1 MDKSGNI
8 LYIGKAKD
16 LKKRV
21 SSYFTKSVTSA
32 RIAVMVKKV
41 ADIKVIVT
49 DSEGDALLLENN
61 LIKEH
66 QPRYNINLKDDKSYP
81 YITIRKERFPR
92 IYGLRNIIRDGS
104 EYYGPY
110 PNVKSMKAVLELIRQ
125 MYPTRTCKYNLSEE
139 NIDKGKFKICLE
151 YHIGNCKAPCEALQ
165 SEEDYEADVSAARN
179 IIKGQ
184 LSAVKKHLKER
195 MLGHAEALEF
205 EQAQLCKE
213 KLDAL
218 EKYAA
223 KSTVVS
229 NQLTNIDVYSVSM
242 DAEFGYVNYLQVIE
256 GAIVQSY
263 TVEIKKK
270 LEEEPQDFLHIA
282 IPEIRSLFGSTSRQ
296 IYTSHTID
304 LPIEGST
311 FTVPQKGEKRKLI
324 ELSIKN
330 AMYYRQEN
338 MNLKSH

>member
-1 MDKSGNI
+1 MDKAGNI

-49 DSEGDALLLENN
+49 DSEGYALLLENN

-110 PNVKSMKAVLELIRQ
+110 PNVKSMRAVLELIRQ

-139 NIDKGKFKICLE
+139 NIEKGKFKICLE
-151 YHIGNCKAPCEALQ
+151 YNIGNCKAPCEALQ
-165 SEEDYEADVSAARN
+165 TEEEYEADVSAARN

-184 LSAVKKHLKER
+184 LSAVKKHLK
-195 MLGHAEALEF
+195 
-205 EQAQLCKE
+205 
-213 KLDAL
+213 
-218 EKYAA
+218 
-223 KSTVVS
+223 
-229 NQLTNIDVYSVSM
+229 
-242 DAEFGYVNYLQVIE
+242 
-256 GAIVQSY
+256 
-263 TVEIKKK
+263 
-270 LEEEPQDFLHIA
+270 
-282 IPEIRSLFGSTSRQ
+282 
-296 IYTSHTID
+296 
-304 LPIEGST
+304 
-311 FTVPQKGEKRKLI
+311 
-324 ELSIKN
+324 
-330 AMYYRQEN
+330 
-338 MNLKSH
+338 